1 MLLKSVSLTSLTSLT
16 SLNTGTSVDKTRI
29 GNCFAKALSSYD
41 QQALAQQQINRR
53 LCTMLQQSLS
63 KCGQQLFDSA
73 QVFDSV
79 QVFDLVMEIG
89 CGSGDLTRLLNRQY
103 SVRSWWLN
111 DLNSAALAKTKVL
124 LQQKEMASVHLLAAD
139 AEQLDRTLALAQQFD
154 LWVSASTV
162 QWFQQPQRFIQL
174 AAQGLKQHGI
184 LLFSTFLPDNLAE
197 IKQLTNIGLTYPTQQ
212 QWLQWLQPHFE
223 LLALDSQPIRLY
235 FEQPSAVLQ
244 HLKAT
249 GVTAT
254 HTHKSGKQLW
264 TKGKLAEF
272 YQRYRQ
278 QFSLGEQVYL
288 TYSPLLILAKRK

>member
-1 MLLKSVSLTSLTSLT
+1 MLLKSVSLT

-53 LCTMLQQSLS
+53 LCTMLQQS
-63 KCGQQLFDSA
+63 FDSA
-73 QVFDSV
+73 QVFDSGI
-79 QVFDLVMEIG
+79 EIG

-174 AAQGLKQHGI
+174 AVQGLKQHGI

-197 IKQLTNIGLTYPTQQ
+197 IKQLTNIGLTYPARQ

>member
-1 MLLKSVSLTSLTSLT
+1 MLLKSVSLTSL
-16 SLNTGTSVDKTRI
+16 NTDIPVDKIRI
-29 GNCFAKALSSYD
+29 GSCFAKALASYD

-53 LCTMLQQSLS
+53 LCTMLQQSLP
-63 KCGQQLFDSA
+63 KCGQQSFDSA
-73 QVFDSV
+73 
-79 QVFDLVMEIG
+79 LEIG

-111 DLNSAALAKTKVL
+111 DLNPAALAKTKAL
-124 LQQKEMASVHLLAAD
+124 LQESEKASVHLLATD
-139 AEQLDRTLALAQQFD
+139 AERLDRTLALKQQFD

-184 LLFSTFLPDNLAE
+184 LLFSTFLPDNLDE